1 MNLQPEGSNHACD
14 AEYQYV
20 SGQFRGSF
28 ASLFSRFEALNVHA
42 LTSNCWQLDLRYG
55 PHERQTF
62 DLCPAVGVARGT
74 AFYFHAGYWQSRDKA
89 QFRFLAPPLA
99 DAGFNVA
106 MVNYPLSPE
115 VRIPQIT
122 EAVRAAVPALIATLP
137 DRQKSL
143 PLFLCGHSAGAHL
156 AIELAANAPSAWQ
169 AQMSAVICISGLFDL
184 APLVTTS
191 LNQKLVLDHST
202 AHDCSPL
209 HRVRSNE
216 LLAGYFLVGG
226 DETRAFQ
233 DQSRAMAQRWAS
245 AGNQSRFIAVAR
257 QDHFSVLDAIKGPDG
272 LLLALMSERS
282 PGC

>member
-1 MNLQPEGSNHACD
+1 MSLQTEGPNHAGD
-14 AEYQYV
+14 TEYQYV

-28 ASLFSRFEALNVHA
+28 ASLFSRFDALNVQA

-55 PHERQTF
+55 PHERQTL

-74 AFYFHAGYWQSRDKA
+74 AFYFHAGYWHSRDKA

-137 DRQKSL
+137 DRHKSL

-156 AIELAANAPSAWQ
+156 AIELAANTCSAWQ
-169 AQMSAVICISGLFDL
+169 SQVSAVICISGLFDL
-184 APLVTTS
+184 VPLVNTS
-191 LNQKLVLDHST
+191 LNQKLVLDHLD

-209 HRVRSNE
+209 YRVRSNE
-216 LLAGYFLVGG
+216 LPEGYFLVGG
-226 DETRAFQ
+226 DETPAFQ
-233 DQSRAMAQRWAS
+233 DQSRAMAQHWAS
-245 AGNQSRFIAVAR
+245 AGNRSRLIAVAG
-257 QDHFSVLDAIKGPDG
+257 QDHFSVLDALQGPDG
-272 LLLALMSERS
+272 LLLALMNERS
-282 PGC
+282 TGC